1 VRRHNRAVRRS
12 VLVPAL
18 VLATAALAAG
28 CKSSSDAA
36 SDLPRPSEAFCE
48 AAARYDERVQVGVR
62 LPEHIRLVS
71 SMAEHAPT
79 DVADDA
85 AMFLDALQR
94 RQDGDTSVVDNPR
107 IEAAVDNLNRRAGQD
122 CGWYKREGL

>member
-1 VRRHNRAVRRS
+1 VRRS

-18 VLATAALAAG
+18 ALATALLAAG

-36 SDLPRPSEAFCE
+36 SDLPRPSKAFCE
-48 AAARYDERVQVGVR
+48 AAARYDERVQLGAK

-71 SMAEHAPT
+71 SIAEHAPA

-85 AMFLDALQR
+85 ATFLDALER

-107 IEAAVDNLNRRAGQD
+107 IETAVDNLNRRAGQD